1 MGIIQNAI
9 NQTIGTVG
17 IAARF
22 DPRTEEKRA
31 AAEYK
36 KVGQELE
43 TQEQQLDEAY
53 KNLKNAPIPKG
64 QTHIENAEL
73 TQKEAFKILDK
84 LENVRLQ
91 RAMRQEGEGFK
102 GVLEVHGLR
111 SDWTKET
118 IMKIANE
125 RAARIKEAQNA
136 QRNNFNNFVNSVRS
150 EAEIA
155 ASNRQNSFM
164 PGAAATPWQR
174 GGNK

>member
-1 MGIIQNAI
+1 
-9 NQTIGTVG
+9 
-17 IAARF
+17 
-22 DPRTEEKRA
+22 
-31 AAEYK
+31 
-36 KVGQELE
+36 
-43 TQEQQLDEAY
+43 
-53 KNLKNAPIPKG
+53 
-64 QTHIENAEL
+64 
-73 TQKEAFKILDK
+73 
-84 LENVRLQ
+84 
-91 RAMRQEGEGFK
+91 MRQEGEGFK